1 MVHRMIRSLVI
12 PFAAL
17 SLLLA
22 GCAGTVTNM
31 REVPAS
37 QAMAAPEPGKALVV
51 FMRPSGL
58 GFGVQSSVFEIR
70 NETPVLVGIVAAK
83 TRVMQ
88 QVNPGRY
95 LYMVIGEN
103 ADFMTADVVAGR
115 TYYVKVEPRM
125 GMWKARFGLEPYR
138 AKDLA
143 GAEFTGALT
152 ECRAVEKG
160 PESEAWAASNAASI
174 ASKRTEYYGDWMKQA
189 ESARLRLLPE
199 DGK

>member
-1 MVHRMIRSLVI
+1 MIHQVIRSLVL
-12 PFAAL
+12 PLAVL

-31 REVPAS
+31 REVPLS
-37 QAMAAPEPGKALVV
+37 QVPAAPEPGKALVV

-83 TRVMQ
+83 TRVVQ
-88 QVNPGRY
+88 QGNPGRY
-95 LYMVIGEN
+95 LYMVVGEN
-103 ADFMTADVVAGR
+103 ADFMTADVVAGK

-138 AKDLA
+138 QKDFA
-143 GAEFTGALT
+143 GADFAGALN

-160 PESEAWAASNAASI
+160 PESEAWAASNAVSI
-174 ASKRTEYYGDWMKQA
+174 ASKRTEYYGDWVKQA
-189 ESARLRLLPE
+189 ESARPRLLAE
-199 DGK
+199 DGR